1 MLVQSDYFRS
11 SCVEAPEEKEGGSH
25 GGPQGEAE
33 ETGGGQGGGVPSEG
47 GVAPGGPGQDLIQPV
62 FHGAFNGTIN
72 LTINK

>member
-1 MLVQSDYFRS
+1 MGDLR
-11 SCVEAPEEKEGGSH
+11 EKLKK
-25 GGPQGEAE
+25 Q
-33 ETGGGQGGGVPSEG
+33 GGGQGGGVPSEG

>member
-1 MLVQSDYFRS
+1 MGDLR
-11 SCVEAPEEKEGGSH
+11 EKLKKQGGGQGGGVPSEGGDLRVKLRK
-25 GGPQGEAE
+25 QR
-33 ETGGGQGGGVPSEG
+33 GGQGGGVPSEG